1 MANIVVIS
9 INTIPCW
16 IRCIFKFVSYLS
28 KCWQFIWHPMLI
40 WTWIFIL
47 LKKKGDRTRRQFRS
61 KCPTYDIFN
70 FQIHVLISNS
80 QTQSIINS
88 YSCKTLTL
96 INHVQERLIWYPN
109 ISILSFDPTVKFTK
123 PPHSAIT
130 FKGET

>member
-1 MANIVVIS
+1 MLTIYMASYVDLNVDIHS
-9 INTIPCW
+9 
-16 IRCIFKFVSYLS
+16 FKNKPEGNLEASV
-28 KCWQFIWHPMLI
+28 
-40 WTWIFIL
+40 L
-47 LKKKGDRTRRQFRS
+47 L
-61 KCPTYDIFN
+61 IFN

-96 INHVQERLIWYPN
+96 INHVQVRLIWYPN